1 MTKLGY
7 IAVIVCAVI
16 VIRFVWAFVCC
27 TKGQKAG
34 NKTGKHDKAGKTIEA
49 EGKGEDKEKDKDKET
64 PKK

>member
-7 IAVIVCAVI
+7 IAIIVCAVI

-34 NKTGKHDKAGKTIEA
+34 DKTKKQDKAEKTGKEA
-49 EGKGEDKEKDKDKET
+49 ENKDEET